1 MTNRNFC
8 WVVAL
13 ALLAA
18 APAWAQ
24 RSDRELLRQQI
35 QERPQPPR
43 QAVSPRE
50 DLRGG
55 DDGRTRLT
63 PEERRQLRRDI
74 GDAGRDLYQ
83 RRGPREVR
91 RR

>member
-1 MTNRNFC
+1 MTNGKFC
-8 WVVAL
+8 CAAAL

-24 RSDRELLRQQI
+24 HSDRELLRQQI

-50 DLRGG
+50 DLRG
-55 DDGRTRLT
+55 DDGRSRLT

-74 GDAGRDLYQ
+74 GDAGRDLY
-83 RRGPREVR
+83 RRREPREVR